1 MRPLIKAL
9 CFWDDM
15 NDKTKDKEQIP
26 ARFSLIALVLGMLAF
41 TCSVGH
47 FWLGPIEPPPML
59 EDSIADQA
67 VKIRDKVVA
76 KLRGSDTPS
85 EVHRKSWG
93 ADRVAMATTAG
104 VGSLAILLAVIG
116 FVRHE
121 PNRMAG
127 SAAVLGGTALALQY
141 LVIAVCAIV
150 CAIILAAV
158 LSRLDFSP

>member
-1 MRPLIKAL
+1 
-9 CFWDDM
+9 M
-15 NDKTKDKEQIP
+15 NYKTKDKEHTP
-26 ARFSLIALVLGMLAF
+26 ARFGLLALVLGMLAL

-67 VKIRDKVVA
+67 VKIRDRVVA
-76 KLRGSDTPS
+76 KLRGSDTPP
-85 EVHRKSWG
+85 EVRQRSWD
-93 ADRVAMATTAG
+93 ADQVAMATVAG
-104 VGSLAILLAVIG
+104 VGLLAILLAVIG

-121 PNRMAG
+121 PIRMVA
-127 SAAVLGGTALALQY
+127 SAAALGGSALALQY

-158 LSRLDFSP
+158 LNSLDFTP